1 MLRSRGFVLGPRC
14 VLRSL
19 RRAWVVVGAL
29 VLMAFL
35 GAGPAT
41 AASEDSIIV
50 DPVGAAG
57 AWTPGGAVTFM
68 NGTSMALVATSDS
81 QMPVQLAVAG
91 PCVLVGGRI
100 TAQSGAGSC
109 TLTALTRPGNGY
121 GGASNTYRI
130 LLAPGWQTAPLDA
143 PASGSLT
150 PGTRVRLGRP
160 GLVTTA
166 GQTVAWRV
174 TKGRGSCKVVRTATG
189 ATRLLVGRAGSCYV
203 RASAPAV
210 EGQWQAYAVF
220 RAYVIG

>member
-1 MLRSRGFVLGPRC
+1 MLRSRGIMRGV
-14 VLRSL
+14 
-19 RRAWVVVGAL
+19 RRACIPAAGVIL
-29 VLMAFL
+29 VAFL
-35 GAGPAT
+35 GAGPAS
-41 AASEDSIIV
+41 AASEDSIII

-68 NGTSMALVATSDS
+68 NGTSMALVAASES

-91 PCVLVGGRI
+91 PCVLAGGRI